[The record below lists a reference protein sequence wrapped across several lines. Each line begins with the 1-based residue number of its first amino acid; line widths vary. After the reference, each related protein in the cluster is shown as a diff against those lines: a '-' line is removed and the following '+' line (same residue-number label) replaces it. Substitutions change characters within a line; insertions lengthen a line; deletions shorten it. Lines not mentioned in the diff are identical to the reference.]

1 MSPQIGATH
10 ECLSGGG
17 EMGRLMRAHDWSATL
32 LGQVSDW
39 PQSLKT
45 AVRIILGSRYPMFI
59 WWGREL
65 INLYNDAY
73 LPMLGKRHP
82 NALGKS
88 APVIWSE
95 IWDIIGPQ
103 TEAVLYEGRATWN
116 EEKLLVLERNGYPE
130 EAYFT
135 FSYSPIPGDG
145 DGIGGIFCAL
155 TEDTERVLGQRRMRT
170 LRELS
175 AKTTGAKTVKQACQ
189 SSIAVFNDNPFDLPF
204 AAIYLVDGDG
214 KAARLAGNTRL
225 PKGSAAA
232 PTSVELIETNNQ
244 RIGWPLQAVMQRNH
258 AEIVADLAQR
268 FGDLPGGAWSQSP
281 QTAVVLP
288 VNQSGQSRL
297 AGFVLAGVSP
307 LRPFDDDYRGFMDLV
322 AGQIS
327 ASLSNATAFDEEK
340 KRAESLADLDRAK
353 TAFFANVSHEFRTP
367 LTLMLGPVENML
379 ASGDAKLSAVAQ
391 NQLEVVNRNGQR
403 LLRLVNT
410 LLDFSRIEAGRVQA
424 SYVLTDL
431 ATFTAEVAS
440 NFRSACERAGLRLV
454 VDCQRLSQPVYVD
467 REMWEKIVLNLISN
481 AFKFTFEGEI
491 AITLR
496 ESGQIAELQVR
507 DTGTGISHEEMP
519 RLFERF
525 HRIESALGRT
535 HEGSGIG
542 LALVQELVKLHGGS
556 ITAESAVRRGTTF
569 TVSIPFGSGHLP
581 SGQTGMARTT
591 TTAAGASPYI
601 EEALR
606 WLPDNILSRGD
617 SGLDS
622 PPISKAV
629 PFPPHALAQE
639 GAENRPRVLVAD
651 DNADMRYYVERLLSE
666 QFEVEAVPDGEAA
679 LAVARERPPDLILT
693 DVMMPRLDGF
703 GLLKAVRADRRTSG
717 IPVIMLSA
725 RAGEESRIE
734 GIETGADDYLVK
746 PFSARVLL
754 ARVGA
759 QLQLSRLRR
768 ESEQAIRKNQEIFK
782 LVHSIG
788 KIGQWEWNSATDEN
802 KWSPEIEALY
812 GLQPGTFGG
821 TYEAWTKLLH
831 PDDVAK
837 AEEDVHRAMA
847 TGKYFTEFRVIW
859 PDGSTHW
866 LEARA
871 HVLKDDHGK
880 PVRITGV
887 NMDVTERKRIEEALR
902 ETDRRKD
909 EFLAT
914 LAHELRNPLAP
925 IRNAVELL
933 RRGADGPAFMEET
946 CSIMERQIRHMVQLI
961 DDLMDISRVTSGKLR
976 LRKERVDLAAT
987 VQSALEEIR
996 PLIEAS
1002 GHELTVTMPP
1012 EPIHLDADPTRLAQV
1027 FSNLLNNAAKYTEK
1041 RGRIWLTVEQLEGQV
1056 SVSVRDTG
1064 IGIPAEHLTRIFDMF
1079 SQVTP
1084 TPDRSQGGLG
1094 IGLALVRGLVELQGG
1109 TIDARSSGP
1118 GMGSE
1123 FVVRL
1128 PVIEVPVQEPPQEPK
1143 EDDERF
1149 RSSVKYRILVVD
1161 DNADTAES
1169 LAMILRRMG
1178 NEIQTAHDGLEA
1190 VQAAATFRPE
1200 VVLLDIGLPKMNG
1213 YEAAK
1218 LIRDQSGN
1226 RKVAIIAMTGWGQK
1240 DDIRRA
1246 LEAGFDHHLTK
1257 PVEPAAL
1264 SRLLA
1269 LITPPIP
1276 MPLTKS
1282 RH

>member
-1 MSPQIGATH
+1 
-10 ECLSGGG
+10 
-17 EMGRLMRAHDWSATL
+17 
-32 LGQVSDW
+32 
-39 PQSLKT
+39 
-45 AVRIILGSRYPMFI
+45 
-59 WWGREL
+59 
-65 INLYNDAY
+65 
-73 LPMLGKRHP
+73 
-82 NALGKS
+82 
-88 APVIWSE
+88 
-95 IWDIIGPQ
+95 
-103 TEAVLYEGRATWN
+103 
-116 EEKLLVLERNGYPE
+116 
-130 EAYFT
+130 
-135 FSYSPIPGDG
+135 
-145 DGIGGIFCAL
+145 
-155 TEDTERVLGQRRMRT
+155 
-170 LRELS
+170 
-175 AKTTGAKTVKQACQ
+175 
-189 SSIAVFNDNPFDLPF
+189 
-204 AAIYLVDGDG
+204 
-214 KAARLAGNTRL
+214 
-225 PKGSAAA
+225 
-232 PTSVELIETNNQ
+232 
-244 RIGWPLQAVMQRNH
+244 
-258 AEIVADLAQR
+258 
-268 FGDLPGGAWSQSP
+268 
-281 QTAVVLP
+281 
-288 VNQSGQSRL
+288 
-297 AGFVLAGVSP
+297 
-307 LRPFDDDYRGFMDLV
+307 
-322 AGQIS
+322 
-327 ASLSNATAFDEEK
+327 
-340 KRAESLADLDRAK
+340 
-353 TAFFANVSHEFRTP
+353 
-367 LTLMLGPVENML
+367 
-379 ASGDAKLSAVAQ
+379 
-391 NQLEVVNRNGQR
+391 
-403 LLRLVNT
+403 
-410 LLDFSRIEAGRVQA
+410 
-424 SYVLTDL
+424 
-431 ATFTAEVAS
+431 
-440 NFRSACERAGLRLV
+440 
-454 VDCQRLSQPVYVD
+454 
-467 REMWEKIVLNLISN
+467 
-481 AFKFTFEGEI
+481 
-491 AITLR
+491 
-496 ESGQIAELQVR
+496 
-507 DTGTGISHEEMP
+507 
-519 RLFERF
+519 
-525 HRIESALGRT
+525 
-535 HEGSGIG
+535 
-542 LALVQELVKLHGGS
+542 
-556 ITAESAVRRGTTF
+556 
-569 TVSIPFGSGHLP
+569 
-581 SGQTGMARTT
+581 
-591 TTAAGASPYI
+591 
-601 EEALR
+601 
-606 WLPDNILSRGD
+606 
-617 SGLDS
+617 
-622 PPISKAV
+622 
-629 PFPPHALAQE
+629 
-639 GAENRPRVLVAD
+639 
-651 DNADMRYYVERLLSE
+651 
-666 QFEVEAVPDGEAA
+666 
-679 LAVARERPPDLILT
+679 
-693 DVMMPRLDGF
+693 
-703 GLLKAVRADRRTSG
+703 
-717 IPVIMLSA
+717 
-725 RAGEESRIE
+725 
-734 GIETGADDYLVK
+734 
-746 PFSARVLL
+746 
-754 ARVGA
+754 
-759 QLQLSRLRR
+759 
-768 ESEQAIRKNQEIFK
+768 
-782 LVHSIG
+782 
-788 KIGQWEWNSATDEN
+788 
-802 KWSPEIEALY
+802 
-812 GLQPGTFGG
+812 
-821 TYEAWTKLLH
+821 
-831 PDDVAK
+831 
-837 AEEDVHRAMA
+837 
-847 TGKYFTEFRVIW
+847 
-859 PDGSTHW
+859 
-866 LEARA
+866 
-871 HVLKDDHGK
+871 
-880 PVRITGV
+880 V